1 MKAVTDWI
9 KVKKK
14 WLLGLGA
21 GYLVLELI
29 AALLV
34 AFGILAI
41 KG

>member
-1 MKAVTDWI
+1 MQPVINWI
-9 KVKKK
+9 KLKKK

-21 GYLVLELI
+21 GYLALELL

>member
-1 MKAVTDWI
+1 MQSVINWI

-21 GYLVLELI
+21 GYLALELI

-34 AFGILAI
+34 AFGILAF